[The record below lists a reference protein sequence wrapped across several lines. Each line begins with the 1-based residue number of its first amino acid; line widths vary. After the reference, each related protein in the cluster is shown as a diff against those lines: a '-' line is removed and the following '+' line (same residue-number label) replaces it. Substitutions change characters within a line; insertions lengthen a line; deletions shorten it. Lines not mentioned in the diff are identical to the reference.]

1 MKGKRG
7 FTLIEMVVVL
17 AVVAILAA
25 ILVPTI
31 EKNIQDAKI
40 ARAKNEVQVVGA
52 AMASFYKDLGIWPMY
67 SDATTS
73 PPTAV
78 DFLITA
84 NGTAGSDPNGYHW
97 WSGADNGYDTFENQL
112 ISNAPGYTACTAPT
126 QEMCWNGPYINEVKP
141 DPWGH
146 QYSSNVKDATGSN
159 AMWVWSAGPDGV
171 ADTNSTQARSSAAL
185 SNDDIGVRL
194 R

>member
-31 EKNIQDAKI
+31 EKNILDAKI
-40 ARAKNEVQVVGA
+40 ARANNEVQVLGA
-52 AMASFYKDLGIWPMY
+52 AMASFYKDVGIWPMY
-67 SDATTS
+67 SDATT
-73 PPTAV
+73 PTQV
-78 DFLITA
+78 DFIVS
-84 NGTAGSDPNGYHW
+84 NSGTAGSDTNNYYWWGGSANGT
-97 WSGADNGYDTFENQL
+97 DTFENQL
-112 ISNAPGYTACTAPT
+112 ISNTPNYTSCATT
-126 QEMCWNGPYINEVKP
+126 TSENCWKGPYIAEVKA

-146 QYSSNVKDATGSN
+146 KYSSNVKDATTNN
-159 AMWVWSAGPDGV
+159 AMWVWCAGPDGV
-171 ADTNSTQARSSAAL
+171 ADTNSTQPQNSAAL
-185 SNDDIGVRL
+185 SNDDIGVRI

>member
-31 EKNIQDAKI
+31 ERNISDAKI
-40 ARAKNEVQVVGA
+40 ARANNEVQVLAA
-52 AMASFYKDLGIWPMY
+52 AMASFYKDVGFWPHYKSY
-67 SDATTS
+67 SNEDEVNFLVSADGSEGNNTTYDWWAT
-73 PPTAV
+73 
-78 DFLITA
+78 
-84 NGTAGSDPNGYHW
+84 PN
-97 WSGADNGYDTFENQL
+97 DTFENQL
-112 ISNAPGYTACTAPT
+112 ISNAPGYERCAADT
-126 QEMCWNGPYINEVKP
+126 QENCWKGPYIADVKA

-146 QYSSNVKDATGSN
+146 KYSSNVSHYADSYAL
-159 AMWVWSAGPDGV
+159 WVYSAGPNGIAETNPDQTRDG
-171 ADTNSTQARSSAAL
+171 AAL

>member
-31 EKNIQDAKI
+31 ERNISDAKI
-40 ARAKNEVQVVGA
+40 ARANNEVQVLAA
-52 AMASFYKDLGIWPMY
+52 AMASFYKDVGFWPHY
-67 SDATTS
+67 SNTDNPVNFLVSNDGSEGDGTTYDWW
-73 PPTAV
+73 PT
-78 DFLITA
+78 
-84 NGTAGSDPNGYHW
+84 S
-97 WSGADNGYDTFENQL
+97 SRDTFENQL
-112 ISNAPGYTACTAPT
+112 ISNAPGYPECATSNL
-126 QEMCWNGPYINEVKP
+126 QENCWKGPYIADVKA

-146 QYSSNVKDATGSN
+146 KYSSNVSHYADSYAL
-159 AMWVWSAGPDGV
+159 WVYSAGPNGI
-171 ADTNSTQARSSAAL
+171 ADTNPDQPQTTAAL

>member
-31 EKNIQDAKI
+31 ERNISDAKI
-40 ARAKNEVQVVGA
+40 ARANNEVQVLAA
-52 AMASFYKDLGIWPMY
+52 AMASFYKDVGFWPHY
-67 SDATTS
+67 SNYNTDAT
-73 PPTAV
+73 V
-78 DFLITA
+78 DFLVS
-84 NGTAGSDPNGYHW
+84 NDGSEGDGTTYDW
-97 WSGADNGYDTFENQL
+97 WPTSSRDTFENQL
-112 ISNAPGYTACTAPT
+112 ISNAPGYERCAADT
-126 QEMCWNGPYINEVKP
+126 QENCWKGPYIADVKA

-146 QYSSNVKDATGSN
+146 RYSSNVSHYADNYAL
-159 AMWVWSAGPDGV
+159 WVYSAGPNGIAETNPDQTRDG
-171 ADTNSTQARSSAAL
+171 AAL

>member
-1 MKGKRG
+1 MKGKKG

-25 ILVPTI
+25 ILVPSI

-40 ARAKNEVQVVGA
+40 ARAKNEVQVLGA
-52 AMASFYKDLGIWPMY
+52 AMASFYKDVGIWPMY
-67 SDATTS
+67 SVFATTAADYLTS
-73 PPTAV
+73 
-78 DFLITA
+78 A
-84 NGTAGSDPNGYHW
+84 NGSAGTDPNTYEW
-97 WSGADNGYDTFENQL
+97 WSGATTYDTFENQL
-112 ISNAPGYTACTAPT
+112 ISNSPVYTACTAPT

-146 QYSSNVKDATGSN
+146 EYSSNVKDATGTN

-171 ADTNSTQARSSAAL
+171 ADTDSTQTQGSAVL
-185 SNDDIGVRL
+185 TNDDIGVRL